1 MSSFSVKI
9 NIYFHE
15 LVNQSVILLYYN
27 VFGAI
32 YMRIYYNH
40 IFIAIKINVN
50 IIKITLEY
58 TTNLISLI
66 LIYLQQFSRYNL
78 NQNYFFFFQ
87 DFYSSKLIFS
97 LNI

>member
-9 NIYFHE
+9 NIYFHQ

-40 IFIAIKINVN
+40 IFIAIKINAN

-78 NQNYFFFFQ
+78 NQNYFFFFPR
-87 DFYSSKLIFS
+87 FLFIEINFFS
-97 LNI
+97 